1 MTFHSFV
8 REEYLGI
15 AKSNV
20 KILPPTH
27 GQCVETDSDFTSLCV
42 KYSKTVAVQCS
53 KYLIS
58 SHENMFVFC
67 RP

>member
-27 GQCVETDSDFTSLCV
+27 GQCVKTDSDFTSLCR
-42 KYSKTVAVQCS
+42 K
-53 KYLIS
+53 I
-58 SHENMFVFC
+58 
-67 RP
+67 